1 MNRQKLTALIVPAI
15 FVLGIDQFTKWLI
28 RTTPEL
34 QNKVLI
40 DGWLQFYFTKNP
52 GMALGIDFLSTPVVS
67 LVAILAVTGILIY
80 ILKNIEQA
88 GIGYLVCMGLII
100 GGAFGNIADRLFM
113 AIIMDYGGVLDGHV
127 VDFIYFSLQINDWTI
142 FPYIFNVADI
152 AISCSIIL
160 LILFN
165 KRFLINNE
173 INTEDEG
180 VPEADTASESGQS
193 SQSIS
198 GDK

>member
-1 MNRQKLTALIVPAI
+1 LNRQKLTALIVPAI

-67 LVAILAVTGILIY
+67 IVAILAVTGILIY

-127 VDFIYFSLQINDWTI
+127 VDFIYFSLQINDWTV

-180 VPEADTASESGQS
+180 APEADTASEGGQS
-193 SQSIS
+193 NQNVS